1 MKRFKKS
8 RKVLFV
14 IVSCLFYMFMTEACS
29 NQPHRQPD
37 VIIFDSGM
45 RAPTEEERCADVEN
59 IAAIYRE
66 ICAEMT
72 ATDTVNR
79 AEIMQKVV
87 GKLGENGYAAV
98 DSENQ
103 IDMTN
108 AEQVLSFCRAV
119 DAKEEAE
126 LTIIEV
132 IRMEDADK
140 NVKTTS
146 GFRKYDFQTENGKV
160 DIVRGYYCFD
170 RNGNLVS
177 EDMVSYPADL
187 WQYTEEGY
195 LVFAGS
201 HFADDYYII
210 SLTDEPEHAALRVA
224 PLDAKCRE
232 LYRKY
237 IQPVGYDDNNLFLV
251 NWTEGDFSSLDFYDL
266 FDKFY
271 PMTYQKPV
279 SYTASENPGVGFV
292 YRIAE
297 SEFEDVIGTCLNAA
311 PSAIRSKT
319 AYFAEDKSYEYK
331 PRGFYEAGC
340 SNMPYP
346 EVVDYCENADGTIT
360 LTVNAVFSYES
371 TSRAFTHEVVIQPL
385 ENGGFHY
392 VSNRITDG
400 DYDAWWYTKRLTA
413 QEWEAV
419 YAGHQL
425 EETGGKENES
435 RDESLWYLPQA
446 EASLLTETERE
457 ALKNAALAA
466 AEQVSEVYQNM
477 EIEEGASYASN
488 VKGFSE
494 AKCKEVVALLGEAG
508 FVSTADNMNMY
519 NYQKFEDFYAAYLQK
534 HDAMVTVYDVRQDG
548 LIGALTF
555 VYRNSNQEDKI
566 QTCYIGIGWQ
576 EGGEPKIKN
585 TLISDVSKLHLTEKG
600 YFIYTYEEQIVHSDE
615 NQYLRVKPLSE
626 KCRELTRK
634 YIYGLSFANYNA
646 FVTNWDSSN
655 VDKILMP
662 CMFEDI
668 YRIDTG
674 TNLKAE
680 NDQIPAEVYERI
692 MMTYFP
698 VSKKQLRA
706 KCGYD
711 ANSDSYPYEM
721 IFAIPHAPFGE
732 VVSYTEHADGTITL
746 YVDGVWIDYNS
757 DCAFTNEIMVQPFA
771 DGTFRYLSNRIQ
783 PKELELPTTS
793 APVGQR

>member
-1 MKRFKKS
+1 M
-8 RKVLFV
+8 
-14 IVSCLFYMFMTEACS
+14 
-29 NQPHRQPD
+29 
-37 VIIFDSGM
+37 
-45 RAPTEEERCADVEN
+45 
-59 IAAIYRE
+59 
-66 ICAEMT
+66 
-72 ATDTVNR
+72 
-79 AEIMQKVV
+79 
-87 GKLGENGYAAV
+87 
-98 DSENQ
+98 
-103 IDMTN
+103 
-108 AEQVLSFCRAV
+108 
-119 DAKEEAE
+119 
-126 LTIIEV
+126 
-132 IRMEDADK
+132 IR
-140 NVKTTS
+140 
-146 GFRKYDFQTENGKV
+146 
-160 DIVRGYYCFD
+160 
-170 RNGNLVS
+170 
-177 EDMVSYPADL
+177 
-187 WQYTEEGY
+187 
-195 LVFAGS
+195 
-201 HFADDYYII
+201 
-210 SLTDEPEHAALRVA
+210 
-224 PLDAKCRE
+224 
-232 LYRKY
+232 
-237 IQPVGYDDNNLFLV
+237 
-251 NWTEGDFSSLDFYDL
+251 
-266 FDKFY
+266 
-271 PMTYQKPV
+271 
-279 SYTASENPGVGFV
+279 
-292 YRIAE
+292 
-297 SEFEDVIGTCLNAA
+297 
-311 PSAIRSKT
+311 
-319 AYFAEDKSYEYK
+319 
-331 PRGFYEAGC
+331 
-340 SNMPYP
+340 
-346 EVVDYCENADGTIT
+346 
-360 LTVNAVFSYES
+360 
-371 TSRAFTHEVVIQPL
+371 PL

-419 YAGHQL
+419 YAGHQF

-508 FVSTADNMNMY
+508 FVSTADNTNMY
-519 NYQKFEDFYAAYLQK
+519 NYQKFVDFYAAYLQK

-566 QTCYIGIGWQ
+566 QTYYIGIGWQ

-585 TLISDVSKLHLTEKG
+585 TLISDVSKMHLTEKG

-634 YIYGLSFANYNA
+634 YIYGLSFVNYNA
-646 FVTNWDSSN
+646 FATNWDSSN

-674 TNLKAE
+674 TNLKVE
-680 NDQIPAEVYERI
+680 NDQISAEVYERI

-698 VSKKQLRA
+698 VSEEQLRA
-706 KCGYD
+706 SCGYD
-711 ANSDSYPYEM
+711 ANSVSYPYEM

-757 DCAFTNEIMVQPFA
+757 DCAFTSEIVVQPFA

-783 PKELELPTTS
+783 PKELELPTTL